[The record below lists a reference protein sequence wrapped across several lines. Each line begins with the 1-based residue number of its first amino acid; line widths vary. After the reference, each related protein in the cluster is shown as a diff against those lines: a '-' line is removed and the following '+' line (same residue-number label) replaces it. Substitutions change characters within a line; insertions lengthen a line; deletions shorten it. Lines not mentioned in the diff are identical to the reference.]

1 MHRPVTDR
9 DKPADLGAAD
19 DDELERVAA
28 RVAGSQLRL
37 ALRGRAPEGWPPLPE
52 ESDPLTRIRY
62 IVDVMRRGQWGG
74 KRSVKALAATWG
86 LTQSTVSSDAVVAS
100 KHVRARLDELNLQS
114 LRAEIVC
121 DLRRARRLALAV
133 AATDPAKAS
142 KALVDVARAFADV
155 TGAGVPRSVAARIE
169 VAQAPG
175 AAQELPPWMVRDIEP
190 ESADVLEE
198 DNDDR

>member
-1 MHRPVTDR
+1 MQRPVTDR

-19 DDELERVAA
+19 EDELERVAA

-62 IVDVMRRGQWGG
+62 IVEVMRRGHWGG

-86 LTQSTVSSDAVVAS
+86 LTQSTVASDAVVAS
-100 KHVRARLDELNLQS
+100 KHVRARLDELNVAS

-155 TGAGVPRSVAARIE
+155 TGAGVPRTVAARVE
-169 VAQAPG
+169 VSQQQG
-175 AAQELPPWMVRDIEP
+175 AAQTLPPWMVQDIEA
-190 ESADVLEE
+190 EGDEVLGG
-198 DNDDR
+198 DDE

>member
-1 MHRPVTDR
+1 MHRPVADR

-74 KRSVKALAATWG
+74 KRSVKVLAATWG
-86 LTQSTVSSDAVVAS
+86 LTQSTIASDAVVAS

-190 ESADVLEE
+190 EGSDVLEG
-198 DNDDR
+198 DDDG

>member
-9 DKPADLGAAD
+9 DKPVDMGAAD
-19 DDELERVAA
+19 EDELERVAA

-86 LTQSTVSSDAVVAS
+86 LTQSTIASDAVVALPVV
-100 KHVRARLDELNLQS
+100 HTRT
-114 LRAEIVC
+114 AE
-121 DLRRARRLALAV
+121 RRIRVARRI
-133 AATDPAKAS
+133 
-142 KALVDVARAFADV
+142 RWRRFADSV
-155 TGAGVPRSVAARIE
+155 ALRIGRSVRIRAGVAIQKWAR
-169 VAQAPG
+169 
-175 AAQELPPWMVRDIEP
+175 R
-190 ESADVLEE
+190 
-198 DNDDR
+198 R